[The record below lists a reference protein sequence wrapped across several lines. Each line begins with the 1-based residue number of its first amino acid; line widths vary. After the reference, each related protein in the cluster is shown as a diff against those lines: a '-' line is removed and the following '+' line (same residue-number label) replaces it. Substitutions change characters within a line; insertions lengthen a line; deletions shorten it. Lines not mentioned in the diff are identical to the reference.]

1 MSERND
7 SSPRHLITIAGLTFG
22 MLMLLSVI
30 PWSRL
35 TNNTL
40 KDFNLFSDLF
50 PSEGTAV
57 INTTSSIVDPE
68 LEAMMTQADGGGGTA
83 SDATPATAVADS
95 TETDTCVLQD
105 IETIEAPVIDG
116 SVAIENY
123 SGATPLQHFRQ
134 ALRQAGNRTVR
145 VAVIG
150 DSYIEGDIFCSNLR
164 DILQQRYGGSGVGF
178 MAAHCEFP
186 GFRQTVAQK
195 SHGWT
200 MHDIRTMSRR
210 DTLRTLSS
218 DYGIA
223 TGKASSTYEGRSK
236 FPTTK
241 SWARTRFVFLAP
253 DSGCITVKGS
263 DGQLQTMAVSASAD
277 PQAIT
282 LNGSTSK
289 AEINV
294 DVPGLVALGTY
305 LDSSTGIQVDCMSI
319 RGNSGLGTVRINRDL
334 CRKMAQWAD
343 YDLIIVEFGM
353 NVLSSEQTDYSPYT
367 ANMVKGIRHLQSCYP
382 DADILIM
389 GVGDRGIKIGSEVKS
404 MPTVTAMV
412 KAQRETAMRTS
423 THFWDTRAAMGGELA
438 VVDWRKRKLL
448 NADYIHLNHA
458 GGAELAQL
466 FDKALKHS
474 LDE

>member
-1 MSERND
+1 
-7 SSPRHLITIAGLTFG
+7 

-40 KDFNLFSDLF
+40 KDFNLFGDLF
-50 PSEGTAV
+50 PSEGSAA

-95 TETDTCVLQD
+95 TETDTCTLQD

-195 SHGWT
+195 SHG
-200 MHDIRTMSRR
+200 DR
-210 DTLRTLSS
+210 
-218 DYGIA
+218 
-223 TGKASSTYEGRSK
+223 
-236 FPTTK
+236 K
-241 SWARTRFVFLAP
+241 S
-253 DSGCITVKGS
+253 
-263 DGQLQTMAVSASAD
+263 
-277 PQAIT
+277 
-282 LNGSTSK
+282 
-289 AEINV
+289 
-294 DVPGLVALGTY
+294 
-305 LDSSTGIQVDCMSI
+305 
-319 RGNSGLGTVRINRDL
+319 
-334 CRKMAQWAD
+334 
-343 YDLIIVEFGM
+343 
-353 NVLSSEQTDYSPYT
+353 
-367 ANMVKGIRHLQSCYP
+367 
-382 DADILIM
+382 
-389 GVGDRGIKIGSEVKS
+389 
-404 MPTVTAMV
+404 
-412 KAQRETAMRTS
+412 
-423 THFWDTRAAMGGELA
+423 
-438 VVDWRKRKLL
+438 VV
-448 NADYIHLNHA
+448 
-458 GGAELAQL
+458 
-466 FDKALKHS
+466 
-474 LDE
+474 